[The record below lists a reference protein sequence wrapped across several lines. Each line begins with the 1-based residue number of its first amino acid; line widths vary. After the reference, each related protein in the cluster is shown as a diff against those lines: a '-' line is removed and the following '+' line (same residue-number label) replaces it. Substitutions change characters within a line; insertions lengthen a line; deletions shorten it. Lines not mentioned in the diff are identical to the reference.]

1 MVNCQYAIKC
11 PQCYLSDGFENCAR
25 HKLAEVIGID
35 NVPHWL
41 GVIGYG
47 HLPELI
53 KAHVNKENAIK
64 FFR

>member
-41 GVIGYG
+41 GVIG
-47 HLPELI
+47 
-53 KAHVNKENAIK
+53 
-64 FFR
+64 